1 MKNKLLLTLTI
12 VVGILIVVVIVKS
25 YIKRDIKKNYPIA
38 YDLIYGT
45 SSNSETK
52 GVTIKAEVK
61 PDSTDYWRANNFPP
75 GIIVMFRT
83 DTLGE
88 GALFMGAPGEKTK
101 EVCPIN
107 WKKTGEL
114 VLISY
119 SYEGIS
125 ETQVFTYYNVNTLIT
140 IKGDMKL
147 VRVQKK

>member
-1 MKNKLLLTLTI
+1 MKNKLSFALTI
-12 VVGILIVVVIVKS
+12 VAGLLIVVVIVKNF
-25 YIKRDIKKNYPIA
+25 IKKDLKKNDPMA
-38 YDLIYGT
+38 YDLTYGK

-52 GVTIKAEVK
+52 NIPIKPEVK
-61 PDSTDYWRANNFPP
+61 PDSTNYWRATNFPP

-88 GALFMGAPGEKTK
+88 GSLFMGAPGEKTK

-119 SYEGIS
+119 SYEGLS
-125 ETQVFTYYNVNTLIT
+125 ETQVFTYYNNNTLIT